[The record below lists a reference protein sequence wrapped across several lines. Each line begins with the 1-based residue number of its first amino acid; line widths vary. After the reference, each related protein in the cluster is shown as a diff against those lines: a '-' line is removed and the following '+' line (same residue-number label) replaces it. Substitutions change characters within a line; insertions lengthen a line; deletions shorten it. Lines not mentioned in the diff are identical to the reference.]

1 MTKEL
6 TIDREKGFDSID
18 FEVSKNGSI
27 NIFERQEGEY
37 RGVTISSR
45 KEWRDFK
52 NFVDKSF
59 QELDSQFYE
68 KSTAFKN
75 KN

>member
-27 NIFERQEGEY
+27 NILERQEGGQK
-37 RGVTISSR
+37 GVSLSR
-45 KEWRDFK
+45 SEWRAFK
-52 NFVDKSF
+52 NFVEDSL
-59 QELDSQFYE
+59 QEFDHQALEYWLRE
-68 KSTAFKN
+68 GK
-75 KN
+75 

>member
-27 NIFERQEGEY
+27 NILERQEGDY
-37 RGVTISSR
+37 KGVSMSR
-45 KEWRDFK
+45 SEWRAFK
-52 NFVDKSF
+52 NFVEDSL
-59 QELDSQFYE
+59 QEFDNQSYE
-68 KSTAFKN
+68 YWLREGK
-75 KN
+75 